1 MIRAAV
7 VEDEAKERQRIISYL
22 RAFEKER
29 KVSFS
34 ITEFSDGLELA
45 EDYKGVFDILF
56 LDIELPHLDG
66 MKTAQ
71 RIRERDEEVLILFI
85 TNLAQYAIQGYEVG
99 ALDYMLKPVS
109 YAAFAMK
116 LGRAVKVL
124 QSRPAKSLVLNQ
136 DGNVL
141 RLPYG
146 NIRYVEVADHQLI
159 YHTTQGEY
167 HEFRTLKK
175 LEEILGEGFSRINHC
190 YLVNLRFVEGTR
202 DEFCLLGRDQ
212 LKISRAKKK
221 AFLQQLSD
229 FYLYGG
235 H

>member
-7 VEDEAKERQRIISYL
+7 VEDEEKERERIISYL

-29 KVSFS
+29 GVSFS

-66 MKTAQ
+66 MKTAK

-116 LGRAVKVL
+116 LGRAAKIL
-124 QSRPAKSLVLNQ
+124 QGRPVQSLVLNQ
-136 DGNVL
+136 DGNAL

-167 HEFRTLKK
+167 REFRTLKE

-190 YLVNLRFVEGTR
+190 YLVNLRFVEGTK
-202 DEFCLLGRDQ
+202 DEFCLLGQDQ